1 MKSNKYQTIQRLI
14 NYWEEFEETNSNVTI
29 QAFGQWLI
37 QKNIKETSYNNISN
51 NRSIDLDLPVYFKY
65 DQSLDQRNHLLDLIS
80 RLARLHE
87 FYIRKFLSNL
97 PINTRLEF
105 IFLYTIDLIGDAKKT
120 EIINVHLVE
129 FTTGMDIIK
138 RLLNQRL
145 IKESLNESDKR
156 SKLIHTTKEGKAV
169 LNKSMRQI
177 DAEKEMF
184 LACINANKWKKIVL
198 TLEELNSFHN
208 NIYLKHN
215 SKNDAELINLVASL
229 KYLNRTSY

>member
-1 MKSNKYQTIQRLI
+1 MKNNKYKTIQRLI
-14 NYWEEFEETNSNVTI
+14 SYWEEFEETNSDTTI
-29 QAFGQWLI
+29 QGFGQWLI
-37 QKNIKETSYNNISN
+37 QNSIKETSSNNISN
-51 NRSIDLDLPVYFKY
+51 NKAIDLDLPVYLKY
-65 DQSLDQRNHLLDLIS
+65 EQSLDKENHLLDLIS

-97 PINTRLEF
+97 PINSRLEF
-105 IFLYTIDLIGDAKKT
+105 LFLYTVDLMGDAKKT

-129 FTTGMDIIK
+129 FTTGMDIIR
-138 RLLNQRL
+138 RLLNQGL
-145 IKESLNESDKR
+145 IKESLNKSDKR
-156 SKLIHTTKEGKAV
+156 SKLIHTTEEGKAV
-169 LNKSMRQI
+169 LNKSMRQMET
-177 DAEKEMF
+177 EKEMF
-184 LACINANKWKKIVL
+184 LACLDANKWKKIIS